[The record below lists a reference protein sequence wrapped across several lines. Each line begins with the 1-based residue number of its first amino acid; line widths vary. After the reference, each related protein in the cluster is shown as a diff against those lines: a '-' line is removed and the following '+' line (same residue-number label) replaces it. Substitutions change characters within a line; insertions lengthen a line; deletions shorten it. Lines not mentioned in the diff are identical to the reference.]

1 MTHASLCKKTYKTS
15 SWFQGSRFPG
25 IRGVGS
31 FCIFALLFLASGNA
45 LLQAQSLTITP
56 TTLPSGLVG
65 QGYLTQL
72 SASGGVAPYSFSLGS
87 FSNSDTGLP
96 PGVTLNANGNGA
108 ITGIPTS
115 SGTFSFT
122 VQVNDQDDGIGTA
135 DIQVTIAPMTISTTF
150 LPGATTGV
158 PYSVQLL
165 LNGGVA
171 PITWSIQ
178 CSSNCGA
185 RSGPRSAVVPLHAA
199 DLPAGLTLNQ
209 STGVISGTPTA
220 SGLFQFTV
228 IAVDQDDNRATQSL
242 SMEVSTCAPTVT
254 PASPLP
260 PGEVKVNY
268 PQVTF
273 GASGCTGPFTF
284 SAQGVSPFNPS
295 ALPPGLILSANGAL
309 TGIPTTAGMFSFVLD
324 VTDPNQNVTQFQ
336 YSITIYQE
344 PAITTQS
351 PLPNGLVDVPY
362 SEQIAATG
370 GVPPYVFSMN
380 NNPPGITITQ
390 GGVLNGTP
398 TKAGTY
404 NFNIGVT
411 DSLRAQTVS
420 PFQVTFVT
428 AATQI
433 QVSPLGLTFNADLN
447 GNPPPTQAIAI
458 VPATGATLPISYS
471 VIVDSGQSGTA
482 APAWITVTPTSGGV
496 PAGLVVS
503 VNQGTMAAGSY
514 SARIQVL
521 DTFGLATDV
530 AVTLD
535 VANIPQQ
542 LTVASSMLNFAARSA
557 TPGNLIENLLV
568 SNSGPGSLNF
578 TASVVG
584 KSSWITSLTPASG
597 TTTKNAP
604 VSVQVQVNTSGLQ
617 VGAYND
623 TILVSSSAGN
633 IPIPVSL
640 FVAASGPILALD
652 ATGVLFQAIEG
663 GGSTAT
669 QNIKVLNLGD
679 PNSTVS
685 WSATVVSGTNWLSLV
700 SSSGTA
706 TSSVPG
712 VLTLALAP
720 NATQLTPG
728 PYYAIVKITDSNSR
742 NSPQYITAV
751 LNLQPGNAAPAPY
764 LAPGGLFFTT
774 SVGGAVPPAQEVQI
788 NTSSTSTV
796 SFTAAAS
803 TFGTGNWLIT
813 PVAGPV
819 SGQSAA
825 SIAVAVD
832 PTGLAAG
839 IYSGN
844 VNVSIGSLLQ
854 SVNVTFVV
862 QPAGSSNAISSLQ
875 PHAAGCAAS
884 KVAITETGLANNF
897 AVPAGW
903 PATLIVQLNDDCA
916 TPITNGN
923 VVASFS
929 NGDAPL
935 NLAGDSLG
943 NYSTTWQPGGVN
955 ANMVVTLNATSGTLQ
970 PATAKLYGGIAQN
983 PTPPPTLVPGGA
995 LNNLNPVVGAP
1006 LAPGTIAQVYGG
1018 GLASAAVS
1026 TGVLPL
1032 PTTFNNTF
1040 ALVGPAQAPLYFLS
1054 NGQINIQIPYEA
1066 TATQQTPIV
1075 LSVNNALTLPLMLN
1089 IVPASPGVLSAD
1101 DGPTPPNVQ
1110 NGAHIIAQHADFSL
1124 VSSSS
1129 PAKPGEYLV
1138 MYLVGLGDT
1147 NPSVASGA
1155 AAPTSPLASVTVT
1168 PTVTVGGTTAT
1179 VAFAGLTPGFVGL
1192 YQINFQVPTGAASG
1206 ELEVDVTQ
1214 NGVAANPTLLP
1225 VSN

>member
-1 MTHASLCKKTYKTS
+1 MTHASLCKETYKNS
-15 SWFQGSRFPG
+15 SWFQGSKFSVVRAL
-25 IRGVGS
+25 GS
-31 FCIFALLFLASGNA
+31 FCIFALLFLASGNL
-45 LLQAQSLTITP
+45 LLQAQIVATP

-65 QGYLTQL
+65 QGYLTTL
-72 SASGGVAPYSFSLGS
+72 SASGGVAPYSFFVAS
-87 FSNSDTGLP
+87 FSSPDTGLP
-96 PGVTLNANGNGA
+96 PGLTLNSNGT
-108 ITGIPTS
+108 ISGIPIS
-115 SGTFSFT
+115 SGTFSFP
-122 VQVNDQDDGIGTA
+122 VEVDDSAEGFESPMP
-135 DIQVTIAPMTISTTF
+135 DIHITIAPMSITTTS
-150 LPGATTGV
+150 LPAATTGV
-158 PYSVQLL
+158 SYYVLL
-165 LNGGVA
+165 QVNGGVA
-171 PITWSIQ
+171 PITWTVQ
-178 CSSNCGA
+178 CTRCGA
-185 RSGPRSAVVPLHAA
+185 RSGPRGAIVPPRGE
-199 DLPAGLTLNQ
+199 DLPPGLTLSPN
-209 STGVISGTPTA
+209 GALNGTPTTA
-220 SGLFQFTV
+220 GLSQFTV
-228 IAVDQDDNRATQSL
+228 IATDQDENTASEQL
-242 SMEVSTCAPTVT
+242 SINVSPCMPTVT

-260 PGEVKVNY
+260 SGEVKVPY
-268 PQVTF
+268 GQATF
-273 GASGCTGPFTF
+273 TASGCTGPFTF
-284 SAQGVSPFNPS
+284 TAQGVSPFNPS
-295 ALPPGLILSANGAL
+295 ALPPGLVLSPNGAL
-309 TGIPTTAGMFSFVLD
+309 TGTPTTAGTFNFVLD
-324 VTDPNQNVTQFQ
+324 VSDPNQNVTQFQ
-336 YSITIYQE
+336 YSITIVQQ
-344 PAITTQS
+344 PAVTTQS
-351 PLPNGLVDVPY
+351 PLPNGVVSVPY
-362 SEQIAATG
+362 SQQIAATG
-370 GVPPYVFSMN
+370 GVPPYIFSMN

-411 DSLRAQTVS
+411 DSLRAQTVL

-428 AATQI
+428 ATTQI
-433 QVSPLGLTFNADLN
+433 QVSPLALTFNADQN
-447 GNPPPTQAIAI
+447 GDPPPTQAIAI
-458 VPATGATLPISYS
+458 VPAAGATPPITYS
-471 VIVDSGQSGTA
+471 LITDSGQSGTA
-482 APAWITVTPTSGGV
+482 APGWITVTPTSGGV

-514 SARIQVL
+514 TARIQVL
-521 DTFGLATDV
+521 DSYGLATDV
-530 AVTLD
+530 AVTLT

-542 LTVASSMLNFAARSA
+542 LTVASDMLNFAARSA

-597 TTTKNAP
+597 STTRNAP
-604 VSVQVQVNTSGLQ
+604 VFVQVQVNTSGLQ

-633 IPIPVSL
+633 ISIPVSL

-652 ATGVLFQAIEG
+652 TTGVLFQAIAG

-669 QNIKVLNLGD
+669 QNVKVLNLGD
-679 PNSTVS
+679 PSSTVS
-685 WSATVVSGTNWLSLV
+685 WSATVVSGSNWLSLV
-700 SSSGTA
+700 TSSGAA
-706 TSSVPG
+706 TNAAPG

-728 PYYAIVKITDSNSR
+728 PYYAIVKIADSNSR
-742 NSPQYITAV
+742 NSPQYVTAV

-774 SVGGAVPPAQEVQI
+774 SAGGAAPPAQEVQI

-803 TFGTGNWLIT
+803 TFGTGNWLVT

-819 SGQSAA
+819 SGQAAA
-825 SIAVAVD
+825 SIAVSVD

-839 IYSGN
+839 IYSGD

-862 QPAGSSNAISSLQ
+862 QPAGSSNATSSLR
-875 PHAAGCAAS
+875 PRAAGCAAS
-884 KVAITETGLANNF
+884 KLAITETGLANNF

-916 TPITNGN
+916 TPITTGN

-929 NGDAPL
+929 NGDAPI
-935 NLAGDSLG
+935 NLVGDSLG

-955 ANMVVTLNATSGTLQ
+955 ANMVVTLNATAGSLQ

-983 PTPPPTLVPGGA
+983 PTPPPAIVPGGA

-1006 LAPGTIAQVYGG
+1006 LAPGTIAQVYGA

-1101 DGPTPPNVQ
+1101 DGPAPNVQ

-1124 VSSSS
+1124 VSSAS

-1138 MYLVGLGDT
+1138 MYLVGLGAT

-1155 AAPTSPLASVTVT
+1155 PAPTSPLASVTVS
-1168 PTVTVGGTTAT
+1168 PAVTVAGSTAT

-1192 YQINFQVPTGAASG
+1192 YQINFQVPASATSG

>member
-1 MTHASLCKKTYKTS
+1 MRA
-15 SWFQGSRFPG
+15 P
-25 IRGVGS
+25 GS
-31 FCIFALLFLASGNA
+31 FCVFAVLFLAAGNP
-45 LLQAQSLTITP
+45 LLQAQIVATP

-72 SASGGVAPYSFSLGS
+72 SASGGVAPYSFFVAS
-87 FSNSDTGLP
+87 FSSPDTGLP
-96 PGVTLNANGNGA
+96 PGLVLNQNGT
-108 ITGIPTS
+108 ISGIPTS
-115 SGTFSFT
+115 SGTFSFP
-122 VQVNDQDDGIGTA
+122 VEVDDNNDGTEA
-135 DIQVTIAPMTISTTF
+135 PMPDIHITIAPMTISTMF
-150 LPGATTGV
+150 LPGATTDV
-158 PYSVQLL
+158 AYSVQLQ

-178 CSSNCGA
+178 CTNCTS

-209 STGVISGTPTA
+209 STGVISGTPTT

-228 IAVDQDDNRATQSL
+228 IAEDQDRNIATLAL
-242 SMEVSTCAPTVT
+242 SMEVSACVPTIT
-254 PASPLP
+254 PASPLA

-268 PQVTF
+268 TQVTF
-273 GASGCTGPFTF
+273 DASGCIGPFTF
-284 SAQGVSPFNPS
+284 TAQGVSPFNPS
-295 ALPPGLILSANGAL
+295 ALPPGLILSADGAL
-309 TGIPTTAGMFSFVLD
+309 TGIPTTAGMFDFTLD
-324 VTDPNQNVTQFQ
+324 VTDANQNETQFP
-336 YSITIYQE
+336 YSITINSQ
-344 PAITTQS
+344 PGITTQS
-351 PLPNGLVDVPY
+351 PLPNGLVSAPY
-362 SEQIAATG
+362 SQQIAAAG
-370 GVPPYVFSMN
+370 GVPPYIFSMN

-428 AATQI
+428 PTTQI

-447 GNPPPTQAIAI
+447 GDPPPTQAIAI

-471 VIVDSGQSGTA
+471 LVVDSGQSGTA
-482 APAWITVTPTSGGV
+482 APGWITVTPTSGGV

-503 VNQGTMAAGSY
+503 VNQGTMAAGTY

-521 DTFGLATDV
+521 DTYGLATDV
-530 AVTLD
+530 AVTLN

-557 TPGNLIENLLV
+557 TPGNLVENLLV
-568 SNSGPGSLNF
+568 SNGGPGTLNF
-578 TASVVG
+578 SASVVG
-584 KSSWITSLTPASG
+584 KSSWITGVTPASG
-597 TTTKNAP
+597 STTLNAP
-604 VSVQVQVNTSGLQ
+604 VSVQVQVNTSGLP

-633 IPIPVSL
+633 VSIPVSL

-652 ATGVLFQAIEG
+652 TTGVLFQAIEG

-669 QNIKVLNLGD
+669 QNVNVLNLGD
-679 PNSTVS
+679 PSSTVS
-685 WSATVVSGTNWLSLV
+685 WSATVVSGSNWLSLV

-706 TSSVPG
+706 TSAIPG

-720 NATQLTPG
+720 NAIQLTPG

-742 NSPQYITAV
+742 NSPQYVTAV
-751 LNLQPGNAAPAPY
+751 LNLQPATAAPAPY

-774 SVGGAVPPAQEVQI
+774 SAGGAAPPAQQVQI

-803 TFGTGNWLIT
+803 TFGTGHWLIT
-813 PVAGPV
+813 PIAGPV
-819 SGQSAA
+819 SGQAAA
-825 SIAVAVD
+825 SIAVSVD

-839 IYSGN
+839 IYSGD

-862 QPAGSSNAISSLQ
+862 QPAGSSNASILQ
-875 PHAAGCAAS
+875 PRAAGCAAS
-884 KVAITETGLANNF
+884 KLAITETGLANNF

-923 VVASFS
+923 LVASFS

-955 ANMVVTLNATSGTLQ
+955 ANMVVTLNATAGTLQ

-983 PTPPPTLVPGGA
+983 PTPPPSIVPGGA

-1006 LAPGTIAQVYGG
+1006 LAPGTIAQVYGA
-1018 GLASAAVS
+1018 GLASASVS

-1054 NGQINIQIPYEA
+1054 NGQINIQVPYEA

-1101 DGPTPPNVQ
+1101 DGPAPNVQ

-1124 VSSSS
+1124 VSSAS

-1138 MYLVGLGDT
+1138 MYLVGLGAT

-1155 AAPTSPLASVTVT
+1155 PAPTSPLASVTVT
-1168 PTVTVGGTTAT
+1168 PMVTVGGSTAT
-1179 VAFAGLTPGFVGL
+1179 VTFAGLTPGFVGL
-1192 YQINFQVPTGAASG
+1192 YQIDFQVPTGAASG